1 LVLAVE
7 LVPVV
12 EALRTEELLGGHPV
26 PVKLHQQGEPL
37 LCPAQLYFLPNVF
50 LSVPVICPS
59 WSISLLNLFS
69 RQLNF

>member
-12 EALRTEELLGGHPV
+12 EALRTEELLGGHTV

-37 LCPAQLYFLPNVF
+37 LCPAQNYFLPNVF
-50 LSVPVICPS
+50 LSVPVIFPS
-59 WSISLLNLFS
+59 ILLNIL
-69 RQLNF
+69 RQLPFWTF